1 MQDFMTTS
9 EAAEKWG
16 ITPRQVQNL
25 CKKGQIK
32 NAKNLVKVGQFQL
45 IHRDRNINLYVRLKQ
60 NSLISSLIYG

>member
-32 NAKNLVKVGQFQL
+32 NAKKFGKSWSIPVDTQRPQYKIVCET
-45 IHRDRNINLYVRLKQ
+45 KTE
-60 NSLISSLIYG
+60 

>member
-25 CKKGQIK
+25 CKKG
-32 NAKNLVKVGQFQL
+32 AK
-45 IHRDRNINLYVRLKQ
+45 YQ
-60 NSLISSLIYG
+60 NP

>member
-1 MQDFMTTS
+1 MQDFMTAS

-32 NAKNLVKVGQFQL
+32 NAKKFGKSWSIPVDTQRPQYKFVCET
-45 IHRDRNINLYVRLKQ
+45 KTE
-60 NSLISSLIYG
+60 